1 MVKSA
6 KGSKEHIIIKIFRII
21 LGLVFI
27 FSSAMKGIDPTG
39 TAYRVEDYLDA
50 YNLVWM
56 HGSEIFLSFFLIVT
70 EFILGVAL
78 LFKLYIRLAAL
89 GALLIM
95 FIFTCLTYFDATYN
109 LVPDCGCFGDAV
121 KLTAW
126 ETFYKNVVLI
136 VLAIVLFFSRNSIK
150 SKVPEW
156 LQTVILLVFIASYLY
171 FTLYN
176 YNHLPMVDF
185 RDWKVGRDMK
195 TIGLENKKTYVTYK
209 NKETG
214 ETKEYLTPDYPW
226 NDSVW
231 MAEWEFVEQRIDNS
245 GVIVPHNLF
254 IQDYEGNNVTSEIIE
269 APDYQL
275 MLVSFD
281 IETANPEGFIKA
293 AALSEQAERHGVS
306 FVLISSSGREEIEKF
321 KEVYQ
326 IYYPSYL
333 ADDTE
338 LKAMIRSN
346 PGLILLHNGVVM
358 AKWHYN
364 DFPKSLDEVLS
375 SK

>member
-1 MVKSA
+1 MAKSINS
-6 KGSKEHIIIKIFRII
+6 SKEHIIIKIFRII
-21 LGLVFI
+21 LGLTFV

-39 TAYRVEDYLDA
+39 TAYRVEDYLGA

-56 HGSEIFLSFFLIVT
+56 HGSEMFLSFFLIVT

-95 FIFTCLTYFDATYN
+95 VIFTAITYFDATYN

-156 LQTVILLVFIASYLY
+156 LQTVILLVFTASYLY
-171 FTLYN
+171 FTMYN

-195 TIGLENKKTYVTYK
+195 TIGLENRKTFVTYK

-231 MAEWEFVEQRIDNS
+231 MAEWEFVEQRIDES
-245 GVIVPHNLF
+245 GVIIPHNLY

-269 APDYQL
+269 NPDYQL
-275 MLVSFD
+275 ILVSFD

-293 AALSEQAERHGVS
+293 AALSEQAERHEVS
-306 FVLISSSGREEIEKF
+306 FALISSSGQEEIEKF

-326 IYYPSYL
+326 INYPSYL

-338 LKAMIRSN
+338 LKAVIRSN
-346 PGLILLHNGVVM
+346 PGLILLLNGVVM

-364 DFPKSLDEVLS
+364 DFPKSLDEVIG

>member
-1 MVKSA
+1 MAKST
-6 KGSKEHIIIKIFRII
+6 KSSKEHIIIKILRII
-21 LGLVFI
+21 LGLTFI
-27 FSSAMKGIDPTG
+27 FSSTMKGIDPTG

-50 YNLVWM
+50 YNLVWL
-56 HGSEIFLSFFLIVT
+56 HGSELYLSFFLIVV
-70 EFILGVAL
+70 EFVLGVAL
-78 LFKLYIRLAAL
+78 VFKLYIRLAAL

-95 FIFTCLTYFDATYN
+95 AIFTVLTYFDATYN

-121 KLTAW
+121 KLGAW
-126 ETFYKNVVLI
+126 ETFYKNIFLI
-136 VLAIVLFFSRNSIK
+136 ILAIVLFFKRNSIK
-150 SKVPEW
+150 SKVPNW
-156 LQTVILLVFIASYLY
+156 LQTVLLIVFTVGYLY

-195 TIGLENKKTYVTYK
+195 TTGLENKKTYVTYK

-214 ETKEYLTPDYPW
+214 ETKEYLAPDYPW

-231 MAEWEFVEQRIDNS
+231 MAKWEFVGQRIDES
-245 GVIVPHNLF
+245 GAIVPHNLF
-254 IQDYEGNNVTSEIIE
+254 IQDYEGNNVTREIIE
-269 APDYQL
+269 NPDYQL
-275 MLVSFD
+275 ILISFD
-281 IETANPEGFIKA
+281 IEAANPEGFIKA
-293 AALSEQAERHGVS
+293 AALSEQAEKHMVS
-306 FVLISSSGREEIEKF
+306 FALISSSGQEEIEKF
-321 KEVYQ
+321 KEVYH

-346 PGLILLHNGVVM
+346 PGLILLLNGVVM
-358 AKWHYN
+358 NKWHFN
-364 DFPKSLDEVLS
+364 DFPKSLDEVLE